1 MEITKIPFSRLDN
14 YARIPIAFEVR
25 TIFDIDLPQNG
36 LGGIHFRER
45 PVTPYIKDY
54 DLLHSPLTWPL
65 KFDLKNWGLF
75 LAVDEGQAVGGA
87 VVAWN
92 TGGVGIME
100 GRTVLSVLWDI
111 LRCPERRGRGV
122 GKRIVWDAAPVAQKA
137 NMMSNEKKKQKL
149 NV

>member
-92 TGGVGIME
+92 TGGEDIME
-100 GRTVLSVLWDI
+100 GRTHPSVVGDI
-111 LRCPERRGRGV
+111 PVAPQTPGRG
-122 GKRIVWDAAPVAQKA
+122 GGERMLLQGAAGAK
-137 NMMSNEKKKQKL
+137 ER
-149 NV
+149 